1 MSANFVPQHTEGI
14 PFNGLT
20 AQQFLVLAVETAMRL
35 GLQLVFISDE
45 GLVARTNNSNIHEWN
60 GEIRIGIYP
69 EQATAFITS
78 LSLANDIIDMGRN
91 QHNVQLFLSFFND
104 LRSVLTTD
112 ELAAK
117 YVQIQPFLSPAN
129 VTAQPQQHAAP
140 PPEKSGGIRGMF
152 IPSEGYFFTPILIY
166 LNVLLFIIMI
176 ASGVDIMEPD
186 GASLLK
192 WGANFKPLTLSGEW
206 WRLITCCF
214 LHIGVVHLLMN
225 MYALLFVGT
234 LLEPYLGKM
243 RFFAAYLLTGITA
256 SVVSLWWHD
265 QSLSAGAS
273 GAIFGMYGVFLAMLT
288 TNLIEKSARK
298 PLLFSIGA
306 FVVYNLVYS
315 MGTNNDNAAHIGGLL
330 SGMFIGY
337 SFTPGLKRPEKKNAW
352 LTTLLLSVLIL
363 GGSFLVYK
371 NLPNDYARYDQKM
384 SVYAR
389 NEQSANI
396 SAGPETKGNKDSI
409 LQVIS
414 NGIHKWE
421 ENVAVTREIAAMKL
435 PDYMLQRNQ
444 LLISYSSLR
453 VRDLELTYKAVN
465 ETTDAYDSLLS
476 TNRQQLSEAMQQLM
490 SFDKR
495 LRK

>member
-1 MSANFVPQHTEGI
+1 MSANFIPQHTEGI

-35 GLQLVFISDE
+35 GLQLVLITDE
-45 GLVARTNNSNIHEWN
+45 GLVARTNNNIHEWN

-69 EQATAFITS
+69 DQATAFITS
-78 LSLANDIIDMGRN
+78 SSLANDVIDMGRN
-91 QHNVQLFLSFFND
+91 QHSVQLFLSFFND

-117 YVQIQPFLSPAN
+117 YAQIQPFLSPVN
-129 VTAQPQQHAAP
+129 VQPQRHTVP

-243 RFFAAYLLTGITA
+243 RFLAAYLLTGITA

-265 QSLSAGAS
+265 QGLSAGAS

-306 FVVYNLVYS
+306 FVVYNLLYS
-315 MGTNNDNAAHIGGLL
+315 MSTNNDNAAHIGGLL
-330 SGMFIGY
+330 SGMLIGY
-337 SFTPGLKRPEKKNAW
+337 CFTPGLKRPEKKNAW
-352 LTTLLLSVLIL
+352 LTTLLLSLFIL

-371 NLPNDYARYDQKM
+371 SLPNDYARYDQKM
-384 SVYAR
+384 STYAR
-389 NEQSANI
+389 NEQAATS
-396 SAGPETKGNKDSI
+396 SAGPDTKGNKDSI

-414 NGIHKWE
+414 DGLHKWE
-421 ENVAVTREIAAMKL
+421 ENVAVTKEVAAMKL
-435 PDYMLQRNQ
+435 PEYLLQRNK

-453 VRDLELTYKAVN
+453 VRDLELTYKAVGEAN
-465 ETTDAYDSLLS
+465 GAYDSLLR
-476 TNRQQLSEAMQQLM
+476 TNRQQLGEAMQQLID
-490 SFDKR
+490 FDKR
-495 LRK
+495 PRK